1 MWELLA
7 QRREVKSWQLGSV
20 RAVWGDQALQHVEV
34 SERRRTQKTDKPD
47 GGGDKLPVINHAS
60 AAGPQM

>member
-1 MWELLA
+1 M
-7 QRREVKSWQLGSV
+7 KSWQLGSV